1 MTEDHLPIHVKV
13 LNRDGPTEDEWRVEL
28 ADGTHAIANFIAFNY
43 PDGTEPDD
51 GEDVELLPGTT
62 IVICTCCI
70 IERIDM
76 RGGS

>member
-51 GEDVELLPGTT
+51 GEDVSLSVRAVSSSASSNARLPY
-62 IVICTCCI
+62 CFAL
-70 IERIDM
+70 R
-76 RGGS
+76 